1 MTALLTAL
9 SVFHLFVGAGALALG
24 VRMSSGEGKSA
35 WRSALLRRVAMA
47 IAWTYPPVALACVAL
62 GWRTALGPDP
72 HYAVLWAV
80 APLLWLLLMGLV
92 FAVVDVVEDGVLGN
106 ALYRPEER
114 PDV

>member
-47 IAWTYPPVALACVAL
+47 IAWTYPLVALACVAQA
-62 GWRTALGPDP
+62 WRTALGPDP
-72 HYAVLWAV
+72 HYALVWAI
-80 APLLWLLLMGLV
+80 APLLWLLLKGLA
-92 FAVVDVVEDGVLGN
+92 FAVIDIIEDGVLGN
-106 ALYRPEER
+106 ALYRADER
-114 PDV
+114 PDA